1 LRLVHLADLHL
12 GYRQYQR
19 LTPGGI
25 NQREADVARTFELAI
40 DRVIELAPEI
50 VVIAGDVFHSVRP
63 SNPAILHAFIQFS
76 RLVKNLPN
84 ARVVIVAGNHDVPRS
99 AETGSILQLF
109 SRIGVD
115 FTQLRIDVVD
125 REPRR
130 IEMPEYDL
138 SVLAVPDVLGPRPK
152 FNIDPAFKYNVL
164 ALHGEIEGV
173 LPLTAATPERA
184 AMIIPVKELRAADWS
199 YVALGHDH
207 VFREIEPNMYYAG
220 STDYTSLNTWGEL
233 NEQHAAKIDG
243 KGFIEW
249 HFETATALFRPLP
262 PSRLFVDLPSIS
274 AEGLSVAEID
284 EQIRLHVELFPGG
297 IDDRV
302 VRLRLHDM
310 PRHLVR
316 ELDHRAIREYKRR
329 ALNFFLDVQRPDPV
343 RRSASG
349 AAGRRPSL
357 DEILQES
364 LSTRLLP
371 GDVDRGRLI
380 ALGARYLSAADAIAT
395 TVAQPE
401 A

>member
-50 VVIAGDVFHSVRP
+50 VIVAGDVFHSVRP
-63 SNPAILHAFIQFS
+63 SNPAILHAFIHFS
-76 RLVKNLPN
+76 RLVQALPRT
-84 ARVVIVAGNHDVPRS
+84 RVVIVAGNHDVPRS
-99 AETGSILQLF
+99 AETGSILKLF
-109 SRIGVD
+109 ARIGKD
-115 FTQLRIDVVD
+115 FSELRIDVVD
-125 REPRR
+125 REPQR
-130 IEMPEYDL
+130 IAMPEYDV
-138 SVLAVPDVLGPRPK
+138 SVLAVPDVPGPRPV
-152 FNIDPAFKYNVL
+152 FTIDPGFKYNVL

-173 LPLTAATPERA
+173 LPMTGATPERA

-199 YVALGHDH
+199 YVALGHYH
-207 VFREIEPNMYYAG
+207 VLREIEPNMYYSG
-220 STDYTSLNTWGEL
+220 STDYTSTNTWGEL
-233 NEQHAAKIDG
+233 NEERVAGRDG
-243 KGFIEW
+243 KQFVEW
-249 HFETATALFRPLP
+249 HFETRTAIPRPLP
-262 PSRLFVDLPSIS
+262 RSRLFVDLPPIS
-274 AEGLSVAEID
+274 AEGLAAAD
-284 EQIRLHVELFPGG
+284 LDQQIRQHVESFPGG

-316 ELDHRAIREYKRR
+316 ELDHQAIREYKRR
-329 ALNFFLDVQRPDPV
+329 ALNFFLDIRPPEPA

-380 ALGARYLSAADAIAT
+380 ALGARYLGAADAIAT

>member
-50 VVIAGDVFHSVRP
+50 VIVAGDVFHSVRP
-63 SNPAILHAFIQFS
+63 SNPAILHAFIHFS
-76 RLVKNLPN
+76 RMVQALPRT
-84 ARVVIVAGNHDVPRS
+84 RVVIIAGNHDVPRS
-99 AETGSILQLF
+99 AETGSILKLF
-109 SRIGVD
+109 ARIGKD
-115 FTQLRIDVVD
+115 FSELRIDVVD
-125 REPRR
+125 REPQR
-130 IEMPEYDL
+130 IPMPEFDV

-164 ALHGEIEGV
+164 AVHGELEGV

-184 AMIIPVKELRAADWS
+184 AMIIPVKELRAADWN
-199 YVALGHDH
+199 YVALGHYH
-207 VFREIEPNMYYAG
+207 VFREIEPNMYYSG
-220 STDYTSLNTWGEL
+220 STDYTSTNTWGEL
-233 NEQHAAKIDG
+233 NEERVGRIDG

-249 HFETATALFRPLP
+249 HLESQTALFRPLP
-262 PSRLFVDLPSIS
+262 RSRLFVDLPPIS
-274 AEGLSVAEID
+274 ADGLSVADLD
-284 EQIRLHVELFPGG
+284 EQIRVHIESFPGG

-310 PRHLVR
+310 PGHLVR

-329 ALNFFLDVQRPDPV
+329 ALNFFLDIRRPDPV

-349 AAGRRPSL
+349 APGRRPSL

-364 LSTRLLP
+364 LSTRPLP
-371 GDVDRGRLI
+371 GDIDRGRLI
-380 ALGARYLSAADAIAT
+380 VLGASYLSAADAIAT

-401 A
+401 G

>member
-1 LRLVHLADLHL
+1 MRLVHLADLHL

-50 VVIAGDVFHSVRP
+50 VIVAGDVFHSVRP
-63 SNPAILHAFIQFS
+63 SNPAILHAFIHFS
-76 RLVKNLPN
+76 RLVQALPRT
-84 ARVVIVAGNHDVPRS
+84 RVVIVAGNHDVPRS
-99 AETGSILQLF
+99 AETGSILKLF
-109 SRIGVD
+109 ARIGKD
-115 FTQLRIDVVD
+115 FSELRIDVVD
-125 REPRR
+125 REPQR
-130 IEMPEYDL
+130 IAMPEYDV
-138 SVLAVPDVLGPRPK
+138 SVLAVPDVPGPRPV
-152 FNIDPAFKYNVL
+152 FNIDPGFKYNVL

-173 LPLTAATPERA
+173 LPMTGATPERA

-199 YVALGHDH
+199 YVALGHHH
-207 VFREIEPNMYYAG
+207 VLQEIEPNMYYSG
-220 STDYTSLNTWGEL
+220 STDYTSTNTWGEL
-233 NEQHAAKIDG
+233 TEERVAGRDG
-243 KGFIEW
+243 KQFIEW
-249 HFETATALFRPLP
+249 HFETRTAIPRPLP
-262 PSRLFVDLPSIS
+262 RSRLFVDLPPIS
-274 AEGLSVAEID
+274 AEGLAAAD
-284 EQIRLHVELFPGG
+284 LDQQIRQHVESFPGG

-316 ELDHRAIREYKRR
+316 ELDHQAIREYKRR
-329 ALNFFLDVQRPDPV
+329 ALNFFLDIRPPEPA

-380 ALGARYLSAADAIAT
+380 ALGARYLGAADAIAT

>member
-1 LRLVHLADLHL
+1 M
-12 GYRQYQR
+12 
-19 LTPGGI
+19 
-25 NQREADVARTFELAI
+25 
-40 DRVIELAPEI
+40 IELAPEI

-63 SNPAILHAFIQFS
+63 SNPAILHAFIHFS
-76 RLVKNLPN
+76 RLKRALPKS
-84 ARVVIVAGNHDVPRS
+84 RVVIIAGNHDVPRS
-99 AETGSILQLF
+99 AETGCILQLF
-109 SRIGVD
+109 SSIGKD
-115 FTQLRIDVVD
+115 LSQMGIDVVD
-125 REPRR
+125 REPQR
-130 IEMPEYDL
+130 IAMPEYDL
-138 SVLAVPDVLGPRPK
+138 SVLAVPDVPGTRPV
-152 FNIDPAFKYNVL
+152 FNIDPGFKYNVL

-173 LPLTAATPERA
+173 LPMTGATPERA
-184 AMIIPVKELRAADWS
+184 AMIIPVKELRASEWS
-199 YVALGHDH
+199 YVALGHHH
-207 VFREIEPNMYYAG
+207 VLREIEPNMYYSG
-220 STDYTSLNTWGEL
+220 STDYTSTNTWGEL
-233 NEQHAAKIDG
+233 NEERVAGREG
-243 KGFIEW
+243 KQFIEW
-249 HFETATALFRPLP
+249 HFETQTAIPRPLQR
-262 PSRLFVDLPSIS
+262 SRLFVDLPPIS
-274 AEGLSVAEID
+274 AEGLSVTD
-284 EQIRLHVELFPGG
+284 LNEQIRQHVESFPGG

>member
-50 VVIAGDVFHSVRP
+50 VVVAGDVFHSVRP

-109 SRIGVD
+109 ARIGVD

-199 YVALGHDH
+199 YVALGHYH
-207 VFREIEPNMYYAG
+207 VFREIEPNMYYSG

-302 VRLRLHDM
+302 VRLSLYDM
-310 PRHLVR
+310 PGHLVR
-316 ELDHRAIREYKRR
+316 ELDHRAIREYKHR
-329 ALNFFLDVQRPDPV
+329 ALNFLLDIRRPDSV

-364 LSTRLLP
+364 LSTRVLP
-371 GDVDRGRLI
+371 GDIDRGRLI
-380 ALGARYLSAADAIAT
+380 ALGASYLSAADAIAT